1 MLHRVIQLHRLL
13 VISGS
18 AEAQRFL
25 GGGAERVGGE
35 GGDGLPQVDEDEIHG
50 GG

>member
-1 MLHRVIQLHRLL
+1 MNLHFFFC
-13 VISGS
+13 SPKGP

-25 GGGAERVGGE
+25 CGGEKRLGGE
-35 GGDGLPQVDEDEIHG
+35 GGDGLPQADEDEIHG